1 MPLNRPPA
9 RAAGQPHCSSSPR
22 ASSPLC
28 AGRPNFG
35 GKIPSSPFPSLS
47 LTCTHTRL
55 RWVFPS
61 LFPDEAVARRLLPR
75 AEPPAHRSPCPH
87 CGTRGGRG
95 GGMERGDA
103 EPPQKAVT
111 LLGKRVR
118 RTRRYIQSRGSK
130 KLLSPRPA
138 SPPPHPPP
146 APFASPAGK
155 NKRRAVLKPISENL
169 QRRESFPGEADVC
182 SVCLAP
188 PETC

>member
-1 MPLNRPPA
+1 MPLKRPPA

-47 LTCTHTRL
+47 LMHTHPSPVGL
-55 RWVFPS
+55 SFPFS
-61 LFPDEAVARRLLPR
+61 RR
-75 AEPPAHRSPCPH
+75 
-87 CGTRGGRG
+87 GRG
-95 GGMERGDA
+95 QAPPPPGRAPGPSAARAPTAAPTPAGEGMERGDA

-111 LLGKRVR
+111 LPGKRVR

-155 NKRRAVLKPISENL
+155 NKRRAVLKRISENL
-169 QRRESFPGEADVC
+169 QRQESFPGEADVC